1 MNIYLTVT
9 EQAALDAR
17 AVAEG
22 STRSELVRVIVDREL
37 NLGPDDSPTLTRLLL
52 LPPPNLLS
60 VPGRS
65 AETTSTFTSA
75 EWSSSTTT
83 SP

>member
-37 NLGPDDSPTLTRLLL
+37 T
-52 LPPPNLLS
+52 
-60 VPGRS
+60 
-65 AETTSTFTSA
+65 
-75 EWSSSTTT
+75 
-83 SP
+83 